1 MFFSLERKSTREGSR
16 HMFNSPDVRKKK
28 KKNNN
33 KQQLQCISEYGMKKK
48 NVSVFKT
55 FPEEEIKSRVNRN

>member
-1 MFFSLERKSTREGSR
+1 
-16 HMFNSPDVRKKK
+16 MFNSPDVRKKK

-55 FPEEEIKSRVNRN
+55 FPEEEIKSRVNKN